1 MNEVLDIGK
10 SHLNEFQMDIFIQS
24 IEKKSGGL
32 SLTMGSGKTL
42 ISIVTALEQTKV
54 NNKPIL
60 VIASKTLLETWVQ
73 EINKF
78 FGNKLKYVVFHS
90 EYIKN
95 INSFELKDDIKI
107 VITTPEVISKYYKQE
122 GINDKFIRQ
131 VTVNE
136 GRFNQHVINVY
147 NRPEKPY
154 SVIKIG
160 GAIIYSNVWGS
171 LIVDEVQNFTKIKTI
186 KCQSISS
193 ICSIHRWALSGTIF
207 NEPTTERILGYHLII
222 DDKDFPRTLPETEKI
237 IKNRE
242 FKGINKTL
250 VCRKS
255 NPVFVKPKV
264 NEFIISHEL
273 SPEEKKLYLA
283 MKIVVDLVNKKIKMF
298 KIMNDT
304 GNTRKFS
311 SYLLAMISYLR
322 QCTVCSLLPISSI
335 AIDLTDFKGKSEL
348 SKMLMDEIKKLD
360 LNKWMDNEDSAKS
373 TRIMKSLEVINKHS
387 EENIVVFG
395 CYRMFLDVFKEF
407 LPKNRKFYIITST
420 ISSKKRS
427 KILDKFQEGNGNILL
442 LTYDIGSEGLN
453 IQKNCHTVLLTDFYW
468 NNGKTSQSIARVLRY
483 GQLSKE
489 VNI

>member
-1 MNEVLDIGK
+1 
-10 SHLNEFQMDIFIQS
+10 
-24 IEKKSGGL
+24 
-32 SLTMGSGKTL
+32 
-42 ISIVTALEQTKV
+42 
-54 NNKPIL
+54 
-60 VIASKTLLETWVQ
+60 
-73 EINKF
+73 
-78 FGNKLKYVVFHS
+78 
-90 EYIKN
+90 
-95 INSFELKDDIKI
+95 
-107 VITTPEVISKYYKQE
+107 
-122 GINDKFIRQ
+122 
-131 VTVNE
+131 
-136 GRFNQHVINVY
+136 
-147 NRPEKPY
+147 
-154 SVIKIG
+154 
-160 GAIIYSNVWGS
+160 
-171 LIVDEVQNFTKIKTI
+171 
-186 KCQSISS
+186 
-193 ICSIHRWALSGTIF
+193 
-207 NEPTTERILGYHLII
+207 
-222 DDKDFPRTLPETEKI
+222 
-237 IKNRE
+237 
-242 FKGINKTL
+242 
-250 VCRKS
+250 
-255 NPVFVKPKV
+255 
-264 NEFIISHEL
+264 
-273 SPEEKKLYLA
+273 

-420 ISSKKRS
+420 MSSKKRS